1 MKLKGLI
8 GFQVFFFI
16 IYFISMVPLENL
28 GLSST
33 ITERLR
39 IPAFITGEISKT
51 LTGTLLYFVLIFTI
65 FYINYRL
72 IFTLPRTILKDEPL
86 SKSIKESWKAT
97 KKKMPQI
104 LIPIGI
110 FEIIFMFAG
119 LLLMLI
125 VAGILGIFKPF
136 MGFLLSKTILQ
147 TMFDVV
153 FFAFSVFTKISIVII
168 LLDNIEPQKSTEEIE
183 RENRLRQL
191 ESEADAAFRSPT
203 TITIATRPQ
212 TQQVDNKVLLAQ
224 NGNKPVEDY
233 DGNRQESKKNFL
245 MNEQAQK
252 FYQTNFLV
260 EQLSEFELKAGDF
273 IPATLQTGI
282 NSDLPS
288 KVIVA
293 VVSENVRDTISG
305 KHILIPQGTRVVGT
319 YDSSVTFGQE
329 RLLVVWQRLIFPDG
343 KSIGLD
349 NMQGVDLSGK
359 AGITGEIDNHFG
371 TLLKGVVLSS
381 IMGSAGAIVTDRK
394 NDWRGAAAEGAGEQI
409 VTIGDRFA
417 ERALSR
423 QPTINIEPGT
433 RLNIMVHSDLIL
445 EPYGE

>member
-1 MKLKGLI
+1 MDFNNDQNESQNQQNSNMNYQPKKGT
-8 GFQVFFFI
+8 FF
-16 IYFISMVPLENL
+16 
-28 GLSST
+28 
-33 ITERLR
+33 
-39 IPAFITGEISKT
+39 
-51 LTGTLLYFVLIFTI
+51 
-65 FYINYRL
+65 
-72 IFTLPRTILKDEPL
+72 
-86 SKSIKESWKAT
+86 
-97 KKKMPQI
+97 KKKI
-104 LIPIGI
+104 VYG
-110 FEIIFMFAG
+110 FFMF
-119 LLLMLI
+119 
-125 VAGILGIFKPF
+125 
-136 MGFLLSKTILQ
+136 
-147 TMFDVV
+147 
-153 FFAFSVFTKISIVII
+153 II
-168 LLDNIEPQKSTEEIE
+168 LLIILLTFRKEIFSSNDNNQNNKKIIKNEVSKEAKISDSDNTQYGEEDMQDLSYDERDENGGLTEEELNYPVQGNDEENIAEQKSSEEIE
-183 RENRLRQL
+183 RENRLKQL
-191 ESEADAAFRSPT
+191 QAESDAAFRSPT
-203 TITIATRPQ
+203 TITIANRPQ
-212 TQQVDNKVLLAQ
+212 TQEVDNKLLLAKSQ
-224 NGNKPVEDY
+224 ANPIQDY

-273 IPATLQTGI
+273 IPATLQTGM

-293 VVSENVRDTISG
+293 IVSENVRDTISG
-305 KHILIPQGTRVVGT
+305 RHILIPQGTKVIGT

-329 RLLVVWQRLIFPDG
+329 RLLVIWQRLIFPNG

-417 ERALSR
+417 DRALSR
-423 QPTINIEPGT
+423 QPTITIEPGT

>member
-1 MKLKGLI
+1 MDFNNDQNEPQNQQNSNVSYQPKKGT
-8 GFQVFFFI
+8 FFKKKI
-16 IYFISMVPLENL
+16 IYGFFMFIV
-28 GLSST
+28 
-33 ITERLR
+33 
-39 IPAFITGEISKT
+39 
-51 LTGTLLYFVLIFTI
+51 LL
-65 FYINYRL
+65 
-72 IFTLPRTILKDEPL
+72 
-86 SKSIKESWKAT
+86 
-97 KKKMPQI
+97 
-104 LIPIGI
+104 
-110 FEIIFMFAG
+110 IIFLTFRKE
-119 LLLMLI
+119 I
-125 VAGILGIFKPF
+125 FSSNDNNQNNKKVIKNEVAKENENPN
-136 MGFLLSKTILQ
+136 
-147 TMFDVV
+147 
-153 FFAFSVFTKISIVII
+153 
-168 LLDNIEPQKSTEEIE
+168 LDNAQYGEEDMQDLSYDERDENGGLTEEELNYPVQGNDEENIAEQKSSEEIE
-183 RENRLRQL
+183 RENRLKQL
-191 ESEADAAFRSPT
+191 QAESDAAFRSPT
-203 TITIATRPQ
+203 TITIANRPQ
-212 TQQVDNKVLLAQ
+212 TQEVDNKLLLAKSQ
-224 NGNKPVEDY
+224 ANPIQDY

-288 KVIVA
+288 KIIVA
-293 VVSENVRDTISG
+293 VVSENVRDTITG
-305 KHILIPQGTRVVGT
+305 KHILIPQGTRVIGT

-329 RLLVVWQRLIFPDG
+329 RLLVIWQRLIFPNG

-417 ERALSR
+417 DRALSR
-423 QPTINIEPGT
+423 QPTITIEPGT

>member
-1 MKLKGLI
+1 MDFNNDQNEPQNQQNSNMNYQPKKGT
-8 GFQVFFFI
+8 FF
-16 IYFISMVPLENL
+16 
-28 GLSST
+28 
-33 ITERLR
+33 
-39 IPAFITGEISKT
+39 
-51 LTGTLLYFVLIFTI
+51 
-65 FYINYRL
+65 
-72 IFTLPRTILKDEPL
+72 
-86 SKSIKESWKAT
+86 
-97 KKKMPQI
+97 KKKI
-104 LIPIGI
+104 VYG
-110 FEIIFMFAG
+110 FFMFIV
-119 LLLMLI
+119 LL
-125 VAGILGIFKPF
+125 
-136 MGFLLSKTILQ
+136 
-147 TMFDVV
+147 
-153 FFAFSVFTKISIVII
+153 II
-168 LLDNIEPQKSTEEIE
+168 LLTFRKEIFSSDDTNQNNKKIIKNEVSKEAKISDSDNTQYGEEDMQDLSYDERDENGGLTEEELNYPVQGNDEENIAEQKSSEEIE
-183 RENRLRQL
+183 RENRLKQL
-191 ESEADAAFRSPT
+191 QAESDAAFRSPT
-203 TITIATRPQ
+203 TITIANRPQ
-212 TQQVDNKVLLAQ
+212 TQEVDNKLLLAKSQ
-224 NGNKPVEDY
+224 ANPIQDY

-288 KVIVA
+288 KIIVA
-293 VVSENVRDTISG
+293 VVSENVRDTITG
-305 KHILIPQGTRVVGT
+305 KHILIPQGTRVIGT

-329 RLLVVWQRLIFPDG
+329 RLLVIWQRLIFQNG

-417 ERALSR
+417 DRALSR
-423 QPTINIEPGT
+423 QPTITIEPGT

>member
-1 MKLKGLI
+1 MDFNNNQNEPQNQQNSNVSYQPKKGT
-8 GFQVFFFI
+8 FFKKKI
-16 IYFISMVPLENL
+16 IYGFFMFIVFL
-28 GLSST
+28 
-33 ITERLR
+33 
-39 IPAFITGEISKT
+39 
-51 LTGTLLYFVLIFTI
+51 
-65 FYINYRL
+65 
-72 IFTLPRTILKDEPL
+72 
-86 SKSIKESWKAT
+86 
-97 KKKMPQI
+97 
-104 LIPIGI
+104 
-110 FEIIFMFAG
+110 IIFLTFRKE
-119 LLLMLI
+119 I
-125 VAGILGIFKPF
+125 FSSNDNNQNNKKVIKNEVAKENENPN
-136 MGFLLSKTILQ
+136 
-147 TMFDVV
+147 
-153 FFAFSVFTKISIVII
+153 
-168 LLDNIEPQKSTEEIE
+168 LDNAQYGEEDMQDLSYDERDENGGLTEEELNYPVQGNDEENIAEQKSSEEIE
-183 RENRLRQL
+183 RENRLKQL
-191 ESEADAAFRSPT
+191 QAESDAAFRSPT
-203 TITIATRPQ
+203 TITIANRPQ
-212 TQQVDNKVLLAQ
+212 TQEVDNKLLLAQ
-224 NGNKPVEDY
+224 SGNKPVEDY

-288 KVIVA
+288 KIIVA
-293 VVSENVRDTISG
+293 VVSENVRDTITG
-305 KHILIPQGTRVVGT
+305 KHILIPQGTRVIGT

-329 RLLVVWQRLIFPDG
+329 RLLVIWQRLIFPNG

-417 ERALSR
+417 DRALSR

>member
-1 MKLKGLI
+1 MDFNNNQNEPQNTESSINNQEKKGT
-8 GFQVFFFI
+8 FFKKKI
-16 IYFISMVPLENL
+16 IYGFFMFLILLIIFLIFRKEIFSSDDKNQKNKKIIKNNIVKDVENPNLENAQYGEDEMQDL
-28 GLSST
+28 SYDENGGL
-33 ITERLR
+33 TEEELNYV
-39 IPAFITGEISKT
+39 IPGE
-51 LTGTLLYFVLIFTI
+51 
-65 FYINYRL
+65 
-72 IFTLPRTILKDEPL
+72 DE
-86 SKSIKESWKAT
+86 EN
-97 KKKMPQI
+97 QN
-104 LIPIGI
+104 
-110 FEIIFMFAG
+110 
-119 LLLMLI
+119 
-125 VAGILGIFKPF
+125 
-136 MGFLLSKTILQ
+136 
-147 TMFDVV
+147 
-153 FFAFSVFTKISIVII
+153 
-168 LLDNIEPQKSTEEIE
+168 NIEPQKSTEEIE
-183 RENRLRQL
+183 RENRLKQL
-191 ESEADAAFRSPT
+191 QSESDAAFRSPT

-212 TQQVDNKVLLAQ
+212 TQQVDNNVLLAK
-224 NGNKPVEDY
+224 GEAKPVQDY

-245 MNEQAQK
+245 MNEQAQR

-293 VVSENVRDTISG
+293 IVSENVRDTISG
-305 KHILIPQGTRVVGT
+305 KHILIPQGTRVIGT

-359 AGITGEIDNHFG
+359 AGITGEIDNHFS

-381 IMGSAGAIVTDRK
+381 IMGSAAAIVKDRK

-409 VTIGDRFA
+409 VTIGERFA
-417 ERALSR
+417 DRALSR
-423 QPTINIEPGT
+423 QPTINIEPGA

>member
-1 MKLKGLI
+1 MNFQEPENDNINEFDFENQIQNNTPKNPQITDGKFFKKKYLKLAFVI
-8 GFQVFFFI
+8 
-16 IYFISMVPLENL
+16 FISL
-28 GLSST
+28 
-33 ITERLR
+33 
-39 IPAFITGEISKT
+39 
-51 LTGTLLYFVLIFTI
+51 LIFFLFKDSI
-65 FYINYRL
+65 FSKNKNFEKQIIN
-72 IFTLPRTILKDEPL
+72 
-86 SKSIKESWKAT
+86 
-97 KKKMPQI
+97 
-104 LIPIGI
+104 
-110 FEIIFMFAG
+110 
-119 LLLMLI
+119 
-125 VAGILGIFKPF
+125 
-136 MGFLLSKTILQ
+136 
-147 TMFDVV
+147 
-153 FFAFSVFTKISIVII
+153 
-168 LLDNIEPQKSTEEIE
+168 NEEIE
-183 RENRLRQL
+183 TKSPILEATYDDSPKDLDVSYDEYDRDENGGLTEEELNMPAIEDEKLTEEVERENKLNQL
-191 ESEADAAFRSPT
+191 QQEAETALRSPT
-203 TITIATRPQ
+203 TITIASRPQ
-212 TQQVDNKVLLAQ
+212 TQHVDNKVLLAQ
-224 NGNKPVEDY
+224 NTNKPVEDY

-252 FYQTNFLV
+252 FYQANFLV

-305 KHILIPQGTRVVGT
+305 KHILIPQGTKVIGT

-417 ERALSR
+417 DRALSR

>member
-1 MKLKGLI
+1 MDFNNYQNEPQNQQNSNMNYQPKKGT
-8 GFQVFFFI
+8 FFKKKI
-16 IYFISMVPLENL
+16 IYGF
-28 GLSST
+28 
-33 ITERLR
+33 
-39 IPAFITGEISKT
+39 
-51 LTGTLLYFVLIFTI
+51 
-65 FYINYRL
+65 
-72 IFTLPRTILKDEPL
+72 
-86 SKSIKESWKAT
+86 
-97 KKKMPQI
+97 
-104 LIPIGI
+104 
-110 FEIIFMFAG
+110 FMF
-119 LLLMLI
+119 I
-125 VAGILGIFKPF
+125 V
-136 MGFLLSKTILQ
+136 FL
-147 TMFDVV
+147 
-153 FFAFSVFTKISIVII
+153 II
-168 LLDNIEPQKSTEEIE
+168 LLTFRKEIFSSDDTNQNNKKIIKNEVSKEAKISDSDNTQYGEEDMQDLSYDERDENGGLTEEELNYPVQGNDEENIAEQKSSEEIE
-183 RENRLRQL
+183 RENRLKQL
-191 ESEADAAFRSPT
+191 QAESDAAFRSPT
-203 TITIATRPQ
+203 TITIANRPQ
-212 TQQVDNKVLLAQ
+212 TQEVDNKLLLAKSQ
-224 NGNKPVEDY
+224 ANPIQDY

-288 KVIVA
+288 KIIVA
-293 VVSENVRDTISG
+293 VVSENVRDTITG
-305 KHILIPQGTRVVGT
+305 KHILIPQGTRVIGT

-329 RLLVVWQRLIFPDG
+329 RLLVIWQRLIFPNG

-417 ERALSR
+417 DRALSR

>member
-1 MKLKGLI
+1 MDFNNNQNEPQNTENSINNQKKKGT
-8 GFQVFFFI
+8 FFKKKI
-16 IYFISMVPLENL
+16 IYGFFMFLILLIVFLIFRKEIFSSDDKNPKNKKIIKNNIVKDVENPNLENAQYGEDEMQDL
-28 GLSST
+28 TYDENGGL
-33 ITERLR
+33 TEEELNYV
-39 IPAFITGEISKT
+39 IPGE
-51 LTGTLLYFVLIFTI
+51 
-65 FYINYRL
+65 
-72 IFTLPRTILKDEPL
+72 DE
-86 SKSIKESWKAT
+86 EN
-97 KKKMPQI
+97 QN
-104 LIPIGI
+104 
-110 FEIIFMFAG
+110 
-119 LLLMLI
+119 
-125 VAGILGIFKPF
+125 
-136 MGFLLSKTILQ
+136 
-147 TMFDVV
+147 
-153 FFAFSVFTKISIVII
+153 
-168 LLDNIEPQKSTEEIE
+168 NIEPQKSTEEIE
-183 RENRLRQL
+183 RENRLKQL
-191 ESEADAAFRSPT
+191 QSESDAAFRSPT

-212 TQQVDNKVLLAQ
+212 TQQVDNNVLLAK
-224 NGNKPVEDY
+224 GEAKPVQDY

-245 MNEQAQK
+245 MNEQAQR

-305 KHILIPQGTRVVGT
+305 KHILIPQGTRVIGT

-381 IMGSAGAIVTDRK
+381 IMGSAAAIVTDRK

-409 VTIGDRFA
+409 VTIGERFA
-417 ERALSR
+417 DRALSR

>member
-1 MKLKGLI
+1 MDFNNNQNEPQNQQNSNVSYQPKKGT
-8 GFQVFFFI
+8 FF
-16 IYFISMVPLENL
+16 
-28 GLSST
+28 
-33 ITERLR
+33 
-39 IPAFITGEISKT
+39 
-51 LTGTLLYFVLIFTI
+51 
-65 FYINYRL
+65 
-72 IFTLPRTILKDEPL
+72 
-86 SKSIKESWKAT
+86 
-97 KKKMPQI
+97 KKKIVYGFFMFI
-104 LIPIGI
+104 VLL
-110 FEIIFMFAG
+110 IIFLTFRKEIF
-119 LLLMLI
+119 LSNDNNQNNKKVI
-125 VAGILGIFKPF
+125 KNEVAKENENPN
-136 MGFLLSKTILQ
+136 
-147 TMFDVV
+147 
-153 FFAFSVFTKISIVII
+153 
-168 LLDNIEPQKSTEEIE
+168 LDNAQYGEEDMQDLSYDERDENGGLTEEELNYPVQGNDEENIAEQKSSEEIE
-183 RENRLRQL
+183 RENRLKQL
-191 ESEADAAFRSPT
+191 QAESDAAFRSPT
-203 TITIATRPQ
+203 TITIANRPQ
-212 TQQVDNKVLLAQ
+212 TQEVDNKLLLAKSQ
-224 NGNKPVEDY
+224 ANPIQDY

-288 KVIVA
+288 KIIVA
-293 VVSENVRDTISG
+293 VVSENVRDTITG
-305 KHILIPQGTRVVGT
+305 KHILIPQGTRVIGT

-329 RLLVVWQRLIFPDG
+329 RLLVIWQRLIFPNG

-417 ERALSR
+417 DRALSR

>member
-1 MKLKGLI
+1 M
-8 GFQVFFFI
+8 FFKKNNKKI
-16 IYFISMVPLENL
+16 IKTEVAKEN
-28 GLSST
+28 
-33 ITERLR
+33 
-39 IPAFITGEISKT
+39 
-51 LTGTLLYFVLIFTI
+51 
-65 FYINYRL
+65 
-72 IFTLPRTILKDEPL
+72 
-86 SKSIKESWKAT
+86 ES
-97 KKKMPQI
+97 P
-104 LIPIGI
+104 
-110 FEIIFMFAG
+110 
-119 LLLMLI
+119 
-125 VAGILGIFKPF
+125 
-136 MGFLLSKTILQ
+136 
-147 TMFDVV
+147 D
-153 FFAFSVFTKISIVII
+153 
-168 LLDNIEPQKSTEEIE
+168 LDNVQYGEEDMQDLGYGENDENGGLTDEELNYVIPGDDEENQNNVEPQKSTEEIE

-273 IPATLQTGI
+273 IPAIVETGI

-288 KVIVA
+288 KIIVA
-293 VVSENVRDTISG
+293 IVSENVRDTMTG
-305 KHILIPQGTRVVGT
+305 THILIPQGTRIIGT

-329 RLLVVWQRLIFPDG
+329 RLLVVWQRFILPNG
-343 KSIGLD
+343 KSLALD

-359 AGITGEIDNHFG
+359 AGITGDVDNHFG

-381 IMGSAGAIVTDRK
+381 LMGSATAVTTNRK

-417 ERALSR
+417 DRALSR

>member
-1 MKLKGLI
+1 MDFNNDQNEPQNQQNSNVSYQPKKGT
-8 GFQVFFFI
+8 FFKKKI
-16 IYFISMVPLENL
+16 IYGF
-28 GLSST
+28 
-33 ITERLR
+33 
-39 IPAFITGEISKT
+39 
-51 LTGTLLYFVLIFTI
+51 
-65 FYINYRL
+65 
-72 IFTLPRTILKDEPL
+72 
-86 SKSIKESWKAT
+86 
-97 KKKMPQI
+97 
-104 LIPIGI
+104 
-110 FEIIFMFAG
+110 FMF
-119 LLLMLI
+119 I
-125 VAGILGIFKPF
+125 V
-136 MGFLLSKTILQ
+136 FL
-147 TMFDVV
+147 
-153 FFAFSVFTKISIVII
+153 II
-168 LLDNIEPQKSTEEIE
+168 LLTFRKEIFSSDDTNQNNKKIIKNEVSKEAKSSDSDNTQDLGYGENDENGGLTDEELNYVIPGDDEENQNNVEPQKSTEEIE
-183 RENRLRQL
+183 RENKIKQL
-191 ESEADAAFRSPT
+191 ESEADAAFSSPT

-224 NGNKPVEDY
+224 SGNKPVEDY

-288 KVIVA
+288 KIIVA
-293 VVSENVRDTISG
+293 VVSENVRDTITG
-305 KHILIPQGTRVVGT
+305 KHILIPQGTRVIGT

-417 ERALSR
+417 DRALSR